1 MKKLREKVEY
11 KKFKMESIGTIAQLV
26 KAGVFMSKLDIKD
39 AYSIPIYESEQ
50 KYLEFQFDRFLY
62 KYTALRDGY
71 TEGPAKLTRL
81 LKPPLGRSQKGRKN
95 SDCTLF

>member
-1 MKKLREKVEY
+1 
-11 KKFKMESIGTIAQLV
+11 MESIGTIAQLV

-71 TEGPAKLTRL
+71 TEGPIKLTRL
-81 LKPPLGRSQKGRKN
+81 PKPPLGRSQKGRKN

>member
-1 MKKLREKVEY
+1 MKKLSEKVEY

-50 KYLEFQFDRFLY
+50 KYLEFQFDRFYINILHY
-62 KYTALRDGY
+62 GMAT
-71 TEGPAKLTRL
+71 
-81 LKPPLGRSQKGRKN
+81 QKVQQN
-95 SDCTLF
+95 